1 MSEQKY
7 DDSPL
12 KAPKQAQ
19 SDMMIFMVVF
29 GILSCGAI
37 FIGLLMG
44 VLIITIFGMIF
55 FVTAFIGIYPKF
67 RPRIMKVALANDVT
81 AIETDFLEL
90 RMATSNVG
98 DYPALRLRTQW
109 LDTKNNKV
117 YHFFSQDIY
126 IEDLKYL
133 HENPEYISP
142 ELKSAEIT
150 VMANPEN
157 LKEYYFE
164 DTEILRII
172 EQFITPN
179 LEIATPILK
188 RAEWKTMQKALEAEM
203 QKNQKQE

>member
-7 DDSPL
+7 DNSPL

-19 SDMMIFMVVF
+19 SDMMIFIIGF
-29 GILSCGAI
+29 GILSCGTI

-44 VLIITIFGMIF
+44 VVIITIFGLIF
-55 FVTAFIGIYPKF
+55 FVTAFAVIYPKF
-67 RPRIMKVALANDVT
+67 RPRVMKVTLAGNVKAINTHFLALR
-81 AIETDFLEL
+81 I
-90 RMATSNVG
+90 ATSNVG
-98 DYPALRLRTQW
+98 DYPAFRILTQW
-109 LDTKNNKV
+109 LDAENNKV

-142 ELKSAEIT
+142 ELESAEIT

-188 RAEWKTMQKALEAEM
+188 RAEWEKMQKALEAEM
-203 QKNQKQE
+203 QKNQK